1 MTIKRYE
8 NNGLR
13 KDGEESVPA
22 ICRLQVTERRDEGM
36 NNNSGNDKT
45 MTIHDVA
52 RELGAVSY
60 THLDVYKRQGLQQ
73 EMKDIS
79 YAVDDLTGAVGQLK
93 ESIRCFTVV

>member
-52 RELGAVSY
+52 RELGVSAS
-60 THLDVYKRQGLQQ
+60 TVSHTPPGHW
-73 EMKDIS
+73 DIQS
-79 YAVDDLTGAVGQLK
+79 PR
-93 ESIRCFTVV
+93 SVVWLLS

>member
-45 MTIHDVA
+45 MTIHDVD
-52 RELGAVSY
+52 RKS
-60 THLDVYKRQGLQQ
+60 
-73 EMKDIS
+73 
-79 YAVDDLTGAVGQLK
+79 
-93 ESIRCFTVV
+93 VV